1 MWLTCFLVC
10 VQIIAPLLLWLTKR
24 SVVEEHDNRSQR
36 ELAEKEEVLAQKV
49 RQATFEQ
56 LQAKLSQDM
65 ATLKQ
70 RAPTKESQAVET
82 ALDVRYVKERQ
93 KMLVLLAMFVFCVG
107 ASSN

>member
-10 VQIIAPLLLWLTKR
+10 VQIIAPLLLWFTKR

-93 KMLVLLAMFVFCVG
+93 KMLVLLAMFVFCG